1 MIYQTRITKYPSRY
15 NAPSRYQSWKII
27 DFQNVNWFLA
37 FISLYL
43 KWFLKSSEFA
53 SQINKA
59 INWNSTLAIFVW
71 FWNQYGGFVY
81 ITKKKWLTTTS
92 QPKWLTHYVIKKMAE
107 LCQVPREGVLQI
119 SDSIIHITF
128 WKYIN

>member
-1 MIYQTRITKYPSRY
+1 MKQESQNILLGMRNY

-27 DFQNVNWFLA
+27 DFQNVKWFLA

-43 KWFLKSSEFA
+43 KWFLKSSQFA
-53 SQINKA
+53 SQNNKA

-81 ITKKKWLTTTS
+81 ITKKKNGWLLRHNQNGWLITS
-92 QPKWLTHYVIKKMAE
+92 FKNGGIMSSSERGRFANLKLNYTHNFLK
-107 LCQVPREGVLQI
+107 
-119 SDSIIHITF
+119 IH
-128 WKYIN
+128 